1 MGVHWG
7 GISNRAVTETLL
19 RMEQNSEC
27 RAHVVKQRC
36 GGIGVHLWR
45 SPPEWKPRCIW
56 ERGEYTIRRHNP
68 DYPFRSVSWRPPSK
82 TRRRS
87 HSAVTM
93 ETTRGNGPWNFHA
106 ELFSFFFSF
115 LVSKSM
121 ASVEGNPPLAHQTAD
136 SSGWQEASGTFFL
149 RLHLRVRLSYL
160 MDDLRHWQ
168 LVHVRVRLLL
178 RLFIHRAGRQRHTKL
193 RLWKK
198 TTTTTETFLTG
209 EKRYYL
215 ES

>member
-106 ELFSFFFSF
+106 ELFSFFFQLFS
-115 LVSKSM
+115 VQIDGERGRKSSTCTPDGWFIWM
-121 ASVEGNPPLAHQTAD
+121 AGGVWHIFFAAPPP
-136 SSGWQEASGTFFL
+136 SS
-149 RLHLRVRLSYL
+149 
-160 MDDLRHWQ
+160 
-168 LVHVRVRLLL
+168 
-178 RLFIHRAGRQRHTKL
+178 
-193 RLWKK
+193 
-198 TTTTTETFLTG
+198 TFLPDGWSQTLAAG
-209 EKRYYL
+209 PRTSASPPEALHSQGWKTKAHKT
-215 ES
+215 